1 MTLRCF
7 VNCPAYRLTDEAHSG
22 RAQAAAQALAGELGW
37 QCTFA
42 ASLSDHHGIGC
53 WPSREQRLSE
63 ALQALEHE
71 FWWPARGGYGCT
83 ELAAELLPSLPA
95 RTTLI
100 GYSDITA
107 LHAAWIISDS
117 CESIY
122 AMMPGVSAGQRA
134 HQSLTA
140 CLSGS
145 ALSLSSATTPGTS
158 LRRGTAS
165 GPIFAACLRVLASLV
180 GGPLMPELRG
190 RILAIEDI
198 DERAYAVDRDL
209 RQLHLAGCLEGI
221 TGLVGGAFPC
231 DDPEG
236 YAGPG
241 VGEVLE
247 HWASTLGIPA
257 MWQLPFGHDP
267 DPLALIN
274 GRQSTLTVGA
284 DDWTLVQAE
293 RG

>member
-198 DERAYAVDRDL
+198 DLERR
-209 RQLHLAGCLEGI
+209 G
-221 TGLVGGAFPC
+221 VGGLRDENV
-231 DDPEG
+231 DDG
-236 YAGPG
+236 TRRWILA
-241 VGEVLE
+241 EVLARPEASFTGHAHRPAWRE
-247 HWASTLGIPA
+247 HVQSAIRHF
-257 MWQLPFGHDP
+257 LPH
-267 DPLALIN
+267 LLQ
-274 GRQSTLTVGA
+274 R
-284 DDWTLVQAE
+284 
-293 RG
+293 